1 MLLEKVEGSLKG
13 PEGKRSGQA
22 KYRDRLK
29 IIEDILTAAL
39 NGASKTQLVYRANL
53 NFKRLRSYLPDLAE
67 RGLIAAAEG
76 SPARYTTTEKGRA
89 FLSHCE
95 KARELL

>member
-1 MLLEKVEGSLKG
+1 MGFLE
-13 PEGKRSGQA
+13 EGKGSGRH
-22 KYRDRLK
+22 RDRLK

-39 NGASKTQLVYRANL
+39 PRNGASKTQLVYRANL

-76 SPARYTTTEKGRA
+76 SPARYTTTEKGRD
-89 FLSHCE
+89 FLSHCK